1 MSQNSN
7 YTKLKGMAP
16 YMQAAIVTMVLM
28 LVTFVAL
35 FLGFWLGDPS
45 LVQASDVIDDT
56 NNQFNSTDKTDAQ
69 RLENKYNIKICKKC
83 AMDGGKFIG
92 FTMLFTSIVFII
104 GMTVTLV
111 LYKKNNGKVSN
122 VAGGSTGRSG
132 MSEILGG
139 FKHLSESHL
148 SRAAD
153 SEIKRLFLDY

>member
-1 MSQNSN
+1 MPQIKDMNTS
-7 YTKLKGMAP
+7 
-16 YMQAAIVTMVLM
+16 YMKAAIVTMVLM
-28 LVTFVAL
+28 LVTFIAL
-35 FLGFWLGDPS
+35 FLGFWLGDPP

-83 AMDGGKFIG
+83 SMDGGKFIG

-111 LYKKNNGKVSN
+111 LYKKNKGKGSIVS
-122 VAGGSTGRSG
+122 GGSTGRSG
-132 MSEILGG
+132 ISENLKSEILGG
-139 FKHLSESHL
+139 FKHLSESQF